1 MPFKAFRSKS
11 RTQTNR
17 HWENFKM
24 SCKDSNW
31 VCLKENIT
39 KTTGWLQACT
49 GQEDELNL
57 FHGIDS
63 RFYILYCIFT
73 HHYKYLQEIL
83 RFSNK
88 AFYIRSRRLE
98 ILLKED
104 MKYGDHV

>member
-17 HWENFKM
+17 QWGNFQM
-24 SCKDSNW
+24 SYKDSNW

-73 HHYKYLQEIL
+73 HHYKYYKKYYGSPTRFFIL
-83 RFSNK
+83 
-88 AFYIRSRRLE
+88 E
-98 ILLKED
+98 V
-104 MKYGDHV
+104 GG